1 MKKVLLAVDD
11 SKGSVTVIDRY
22 HEVFGNNHPESVVL
36 LYVEKI
42 EGRSLMDE
50 MLGEAEMETLKD
62 ELKGTRYQERL
73 DRKAEA
79 VIEYFRAS
87 LAEKGLTDVKTLIRE
102 GHPAEEIIRAAEEE
116 GADLVIVGSKAA
128 RKRSILM
135 GSVSREVANRA
146 GMSVLIAR

>member
-11 SKGSVTVIDRY
+11 SKGSATVIERY
-22 HEVFGNNHPESVVL
+22 QEVFADNHPESVVL

-50 MLGEAEMETLKD
+50 MLGEAEMETLKE

-73 DRKAEA
+73 DRKAKA

-87 LAEKGLTDVKTLIRE
+87 LEEKGLTGVKTLVRE

-116 GADLVIVGSKAA
+116 GADLIMVGSKAT
-128 RKRSILM
+128 RRNSVLM

-146 GMSVLIAR
+146 GMSVLVAR